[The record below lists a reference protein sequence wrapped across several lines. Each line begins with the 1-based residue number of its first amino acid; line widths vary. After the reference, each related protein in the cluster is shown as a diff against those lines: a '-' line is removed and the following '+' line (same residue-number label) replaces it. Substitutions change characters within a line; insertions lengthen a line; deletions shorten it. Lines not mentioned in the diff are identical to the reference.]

1 MTRFC
6 GKKWYLSLAVF
17 TDSLG
22 GGLGGGVCVVG
33 GVGPGGGEQ
42 GRGSGTFLNKPQ
54 APKFP
59 VRYHPSG
66 WK

>member
-6 GKKWYLSLAVF
+6 GKKWYLSSAVF
-17 TDSLG
+17 TVSLG
-22 GGLGGGVCVVG
+22 VGGVCVVG
-33 GVGPGGGEQ
+33 GGGPGGGEQ

-54 APKFP
+54 AKKFF

>member
-1 MTRFC
+1 MVKSGIFHWQFSQTP
-6 GKKWYLSLAVF
+6 
-17 TDSLG
+17 LG
-22 GGLGGGVCVVG
+22 RGWKGAGRGVCVVG
-33 GVGPGGGEQ
+33 GGGPGGGEQ

-54 APKFP
+54 AQKFP

>member
-17 TDSLG
+17 TVSLG
-22 GGLGGGVCVVG
+22 VGGVCVVG
-33 GVGPGGGEQ
+33 EGGPGGGEQ

-54 APKFP
+54 AKKSL